1 MRFGFDGGPVGK
13 ETWVRLGMGAVRV
26 ALLFGSAAIAIA
38 LILTPILERRTR
50 NVAIYGPDLDWIS
63 TGSIDKE
70 GSLFTVRRSVLQP
83 SPDAICVIRE
93 DGTRSGAC
101 DFAPTP

>member
-1 MRFGFDGGPVGK
+1 MRFEFDGGPVGK

-26 ALLFGSAAIAIA
+26 ALLFSSAAIAIA

-50 NVAIYGPDLDWIS
+50 NVAIYGPELDRIS
-63 TGSIDKE
+63 TGSIDSGK
-70 GSLFTVRRSVLQP
+70 GDVFTVRRSVLQP
-83 SPDAICVIRE
+83 SPDAVCVIRG

-101 DFAPTP
+101 